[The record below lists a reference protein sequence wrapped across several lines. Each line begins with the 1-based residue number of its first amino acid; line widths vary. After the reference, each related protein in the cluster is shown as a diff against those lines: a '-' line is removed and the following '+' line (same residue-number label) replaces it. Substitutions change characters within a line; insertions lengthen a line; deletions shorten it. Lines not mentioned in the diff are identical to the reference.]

1 MKCITLKSFE
11 DTNNRTVMLS
21 DVINSSTVATVKK
34 DFLDIISKDLSTF
47 DDNYTELCS
56 INKEVA
62 EAYANTVK
70 FPPIYFDINSPGGCV
85 YDGLAIYD
93 FIREIN
99 MKGKHNIIAKLNG
112 SVASMATIV
121 MLACNERIAGK
132 NTSFLIHSIS
142 SIEYGKLMDLVDSV
156 KEIERLTNIL
166 HKIYIEN
173 TNLTED
179 VLEDIDKLKK
189 DRWIDP
195 TEALKLGLIT
205 KVR

>member
-1 MKCITLKSFE
+1 MNCITLKSFE

-21 DVINSSTVATVKK
+21 DVINSSTAATVKK
-34 DFLDIISKDLSTF
+34 DFLDIINKDISTF
-47 DDNYTELCS
+47 NDNYTELCR

-62 EAYANTVK
+62 ETYANTVK
-70 FPPIYFDINSPGGCV
+70 FPPICFDINSPGGCV

-112 SVASMATIV
+112 SVASMATVV

-205 KVR
+205 KIR

>member
-1 MKCITLKSFE
+1 MKCITVKSFE

-21 DVINSSTVATVKK
+21 DFINSSTVATVKK
-34 DFLDIISKDLSTF
+34 DFLDIINKDLSTF
-47 DDNYTELCS
+47 NDNYTELCS
-56 INKEVA
+56 INEEVA

-70 FPPIYFDINSPGGCV
+70 FPPVYFDINSPGGCV

-99 MKGKHNIIAKLNG
+99 MKGNHTIIAKLDG

-179 VLEDIDKLKK
+179 MLEDIDKLKK
-189 DRWIDP
+189 DRWIDS

-205 KVR
+205 KIR

>member
-1 MKCITLKSFE
+1 MKCITIKSFE
-11 DTNNRTVMLS
+11 DTNNRTVILS
-21 DVINSSTVATVKK
+21 DVINSSTAATVKK
-34 DFLDIISKDLSTF
+34 DFLDIINKDLSTF
-47 DDNYTELCS
+47 NDNYEELCS
-56 INKEVA
+56 INKEIA
-62 EAYANTVK
+62 ETYANTVK

-99 MKGKHNIIAKLNG
+99 MKGKHTIIAKLTG

-142 SIEYGKLMDLVDSV
+142 SIECGKLMDLVDSV

-166 HKIYIEN
+166 HNIYIEN

-179 VLEDIDKLKK
+179 ILEDIDKLKK
-189 DRWIDP
+189 DRWIDS

>member
-1 MKCITLKSFE
+1 MKCITLKSFD

-21 DVINSSTVATVKK
+21 DVINSSTVAAVKK

-47 DDNYTELCS
+47 NDNYTELCS
-56 INKEVA
+56 INKEIA
-62 EAYANTVK
+62 ETYANTVK

-179 VLEDIDKLKK
+179 ELEEIDKLKK

-195 TEALKLGLIT
+195 AEALKLGLIT

>member
-1 MKCITLKSFE
+1 MNCITLKSFE

-21 DVINSSTVATVKK
+21 DVINSSTAATVKK

-47 DDNYTELCS
+47 NDNYTELCS
-56 INKEVA
+56 INKEIA
-62 EAYANTVK
+62 ETYANTVK

-99 MKGKHNIIAKLNG
+99 IKGKHNIIAKLNG
-112 SVASMATIV
+112 SVASMATVV
-121 MLACNERIAGK
+121 MLACNERLAGK

-205 KVR
+205 KIC

>member
-1 MKCITLKSFE
+1 MKCITLTSFD

-47 DDNYTELCS
+47 NDNYTELCS
-56 INKEVA
+56 INKEIA
-62 EAYANTVK
+62 ETYANTVK

-99 MKGKHNIIAKLNG
+99 IKGKHDIIAKLNG
-112 SVASMATIV
+112 SVASMATVV

-195 TEALKLGLIT
+195 IEALKLGLIT
-205 KVR
+205 KIC

>member
-1 MKCITLKSFE
+1 MKCITVKSFE

-21 DVINSSTVATVKK
+21 DFINSSTVATVKK
-34 DFLDIISKDLSTF
+34 DFLDIINKDLSTF
-47 DDNYTELCS
+47 NDNYTELCS
-56 INKEVA
+56 INEEVA

-70 FPPIYFDINSPGGCV
+70 FPPVYFDINSPGGCV

-99 MKGKHNIIAKLNG
+99 MKGNHTIIAKLNG

-179 VLEDIDKLKK
+179 MLEDIDKLKK
-189 DRWIDP
+189 DRWIDS

-205 KVR
+205 KIR

>member
-1 MKCITLKSFE
+1 MKCVTLKSFD

-21 DVINSSTVATVKK
+21 DVINSSTAATVKK

-47 DDNYTELCS
+47 NDNYTELCS
-56 INKEVA
+56 INKEIA
-62 EAYANTVK
+62 ETSANTVK

-85 YDGLAIYD
+85 SDGLAIYD

-99 MKGKHNIIAKLNG
+99 MKGKHTIIAKLNG

-156 KEIERLTNIL
+156 KEIERLTNIV

>member
-1 MKCITLKSFE
+1 MKDIIIKPFE

-21 DVINSSTVATVKK
+21 DAINSSTAATVKK
-34 DFLDIISKDLSTF
+34 DFLDIINKDISTF
-47 DDNYTELCS
+47 NDNYTELCS

-62 EAYANTVK
+62 ETYANTVK

-99 MKGKHNIIAKLNG
+99 MKGKHTIIAKLNG
-112 SVASMATIV
+112 SVASMASVV

-142 SIEYGKLMDLVDSV
+142 STEYGKLMDLVDSV